1 MIACVVICD
10 TFSLPFTK
18 LMKGC
23 YNMPCMLVLFRWVC
37 FVSLGVVQNVLTF
50 ANKLNTRR
58 FYELFS

>member
-37 FVSLGVVQNVLTF
+37 FVSLGVVLLTQF
-50 ANKLNTRR
+50 DPSMKII
-58 FYELFS
+58 